1 MTEQVQNT
9 EVDGNTG
16 MVNGIEVAVLQETV
30 DAIAAEPELGQCRFR
45 ASNQWLG
52 GCHNR
57 TTVTGFY
64 GARQEIAH
72 LQAFEMEAGE
82 PPILAGK
89 DDGANPV
96 EHLLNAIAA
105 CATNSMAAHAAVR
118 GIQID
123 EIESE
128 IEGDLD
134 IRGFLGLANDVPR
147 GYTGIRLKFRVKAD
161 TENMEQL
168 KRLTDF
174 SPVVDTVTRGVR
186 VDIQVE
192 AKQV

>member
-1 MTEQVQNT
+1 MTKQIQNT
-9 EVDGNTG
+9 QTEDDAG
-16 MVNGIEVAVLQETV
+16 MVNGIEVTILQETV
-30 DAIAAEPELGQCRFR
+30 DAIAADPELGQCRFR

-72 LQAFEMEAGE
+72 LQTFEMESGE
-82 PPILAGK
+82 PPILAGQ

-118 GIQID
+118 GIHID

-134 IRGFLGLANDVPR
+134 IRGFLGLDKDVPR
-147 GYTGIRLKFRVKAD
+147 GYTDIRLKFKVKAD
-161 TENMEQL
+161 NENMEQL
-168 KRLTDF
+168 KRLTDY
-174 SPVVDTVTRGVR
+174 SPVVNTVTRGVQI
-186 VDIQVE
+186 DIQVE
-192 AKQV
+192 PM